1 MALTDNNPQKAR
13 TWFYNHY
20 AHPHRQLI
28 RFIRRWSARNV
39 FYQENKDEIGILTG
53 QISGGVLGSQA
64 YLGALQDATTQ
75 LWKKLSPER
84 QEFYAD
90 LTKEWSDEKLPRH
103 IQAKYVMS
111 RPFRHCCVDQS
122 I

>member
-20 AHPHRQLI
+20 AHLHRQLI
-28 RFIRRWSARNV
+28 RFIQRWSARNV
-39 FYQENKDEIGILTG
+39 FYQENKDEIRILTG
-53 QISGGVLGSQA
+53 QISRGVPGSQA
-64 YLGALQDATTQ
+64 YLGALQDVTTQ

-90 LTKEWSDEKLPRH
+90 LAKEWSDEKPPRH
-103 IQAKYVMS
+103 IQAKYIMS
-111 RPFRHCCVDQS
+111 RLF
-122 I
+122 